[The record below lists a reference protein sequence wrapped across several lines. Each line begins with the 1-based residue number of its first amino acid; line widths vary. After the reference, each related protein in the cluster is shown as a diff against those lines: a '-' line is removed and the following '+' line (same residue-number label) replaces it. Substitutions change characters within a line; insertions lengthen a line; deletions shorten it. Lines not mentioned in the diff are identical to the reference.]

1 MDQMLDIPKDRPRHS
16 AIRLCLIM
24 GFTAL
29 LFIMVASRFGRAA
42 EAILHAPIN

>member
-1 MDQMLDIPKDRPRHS
+1 MLDIPKDRPRLS

-24 GFTAL
+24 GCTAL

-42 EAILHAPIN
+42 EAMLHAPIN

>member
-1 MDQMLDIPKDRPRHS
+1 MLDIPKNRPRLS

-24 GFTAL
+24 GCTAL

-42 EAILHAPIN
+42 EAMLHTPIN